1 MTQRPLYGVF
11 VIGEL
16 PREAGPR
23 AIATRHPAPAPA
35 RSTLVRTLSGWLRK
49 LHVATG
55 RSE

>member
-16 PREAGPR
+16 PREADPR